1 MGDHPPPTQR
11 TDDTELGER
20 IGLKAPVEIRNID
33 GEYRLARPVQA
44 R

>member
-1 MGDHPPPTQR
+1 VETY
-11 TDDTELGER
+11 